1 MPDSFERMLEPT
13 DKLTM
18 TARILTAVW
27 LGLLLVE
34 IGVWLMIWLISGDL
48 DAPWWL
54 WTGAAGGV
62 VVGGFWFFV
71 RNDRKARS

>member
-1 MPDSFERMLEPT
+1 MLEPT

-54 WTGAAGGV
+54 WTAAAGGV